1 MFKVGD
7 YVAHYKEGV
16 CEVTEIGKLDM
27 SCSDKR
33 KEYYTLK
40 PLYDAGGTVY
50 TPVSNEKKQIREVIS
65 AAEARTLLEELR
77 LLEPL
82 GVPDEKKRE
91 ACYREAML
99 ANQCRQWAALIKTS
113 YLRKRKRMSCGK
125 KAVSVDDRYLSM
137 AEYFLTGEL
146 AIALDMS
153 REAVRSCIIDNISE

>member
-33 KEYYTLK
+33 K
-40 PLYDAGGTVY
+40 D
-50 TPVSNEKKQIREVIS
+50 
-65 AAEARTLLEELR
+65 
-77 LLEPL
+77 
-82 GVPDEKKRE
+82 
-91 ACYREAML
+91 REAML